1 MYAILKKK
9 YGQNF
14 LIDKNIL
21 NKIKLLIPNKNIN
34 ILEVGPGDGRL
45 TDIILINNFSNLTIV
60 EIDKDLISDLNKK
73 YNNNEA
79 VNIINEDI
87 LKYNFDDYYD
97 LIISNL
103 PYNISSQVL
112 VKISTL
118 KNSPEKLIFMFQK
131 EFAQRLLDEKINAIN
146 SLVKC
151 FYTIK
156 FEFNVSRNCFRP
168 TPKVDSSVLTFKKR
182 HRPLIDHYEI
192 DSFINFKRS
201 LFSFKR
207 KSLKN
212 LLKKY
217 DLDNHFDLNL
227 RVNEL
232 ELDSLISIFRKIN
245 F

>member
-1 MYAILKKK
+1 MYVNLKKK

-21 NKIKLLIPNKNIN
+21 NKIKALIPNQKIK

-45 TDIILINNFSNLTIV
+45 TDVILLNNSSNLTIV
-60 EIDKDLISDLNKK
+60 EIDKDLIADLNKK
-73 YNNNEA
+73 YNNNDL
-79 VNIINEDI
+79 VSIINKDI
-87 LKYNFDDYYD
+87 LKYEFNKYYD

-131 EFAQRLLDEKINAIN
+131 EFAQRLLDKKINAIN
-146 SLVKC
+146 SLVRC

-168 TPKVDSSVLTFKKR
+168 IPKVDSSILSFKKISK
-182 HRPLIDHYEI
+182 PLIDNCEI
-192 DSFINFKRS
+192 DNFINFKRS

-212 LLKKY
+212 VLKKY
-217 DLDNHFDLNL
+217 NLDNDFNLKL

-245 F
+245 S

>member
-1 MYAILKKK
+1 MYANLKKK

-21 NKIKLLIPNKNIN
+21 NKIKTLIPNKKID

-45 TDIILINNFSNLTIV
+45 TDAILLNNSSNLTIV
-60 EIDKDLISDLNKK
+60 EIDKDLIADLNKK
-73 YNNNEA
+73 YNNNEF
-79 VNIINEDI
+79 VNIINKDI
-87 LKYNFDDYYD
+87 LKYKFDKYYD

-112 VKISTL
+112 VKISIL
-118 KNSPEKLIFMFQK
+118 KNCPENLIFMFQK
-131 EFAQRLLDEKINAIN
+131 EFAQRLLDRKINAIN
-146 SLVKC
+146 SLVRC

-168 TPKVDSSVLTFKKR
+168 IPKVDSSILSFKKKYK
-182 HRPLIDHYEI
+182 PLIDNCEI
-192 DSFINFKRS
+192 DNFINFKRS

-212 LLKKY
+212 VLKKY
-217 DLDNHFDLNL
+217 NLENDFDLKL

-232 ELDSLISIFRKIN
+232 DLDSLIRIFRKIN
-245 F
+245 S